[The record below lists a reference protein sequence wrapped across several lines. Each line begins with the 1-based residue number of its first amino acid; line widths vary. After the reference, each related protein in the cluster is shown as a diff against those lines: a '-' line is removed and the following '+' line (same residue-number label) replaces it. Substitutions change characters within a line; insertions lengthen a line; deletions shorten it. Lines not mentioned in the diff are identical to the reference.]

1 MPRKGVRQ
9 KNMYELYEIKPSY
22 TLQPIRNG
30 SVEEKMTGIQ
40 KGIKGFQMPQFSLSK
55 LHKNEKGLTLIELLA
70 VIVILAI
77 IAAIAV
83 PSITGIVGKTK
94 KESHRANAQLI
105 IDGARYKITVE
116 DFKPDAAN
124 GDTQNITLKDIVDD
138 GFLEKNPNDPTGSGK
153 YDENQSKVTV
163 TKNAT
168 NANKLDYAIT
178 LVGSGGIYYF
188 TNVKEESIKTE
199 TIVTT
204 KP

>member
-1 MPRKGVRQ
+1 
-9 KNMYELYEIKPSY
+9 
-22 TLQPIRNG
+22 
-30 SVEEKMTGIQ
+30 
-40 KGIKGFQMPQFSLSK
+40 MPQFSLSK

-124 GDTQNITLKDIVDD
+124 GDTQTITLQKIVDD
-138 GFLEKNPNDPTGSGK
+138 GFLEKLPNDPTGGGK
-153 YDENQSKVTV
+153 YDGTGSIVTV
-163 TKNAT
+163 TKAKDNL
-168 NANKLDYAIT
+168 NKLDYAIT
-178 LVGSGGIYYF
+178 LKGTSGTTYF
-188 TNVKEESIKTE
+188 TAVNEELVKTADIKME
-199 TIVTT
+199 
-204 KP
+204 K

>member
-1 MPRKGVRQ
+1 
-9 KNMYELYEIKPSY
+9 
-22 TLQPIRNG
+22 
-30 SVEEKMTGIQ
+30 
-40 KGIKGFQMPQFSLSK
+40 MPQFSLSK

-116 DFKPDAAN
+116 DFKPD
-124 GDTQNITLKDIVDD
+124 DTGKTQTITLKDIVDD
-138 GFLEKNPNDPTGSGK
+138 GFLEKLPNDPTGGGK
-153 YDENQSKVTV
+153 YNELTSVVTV
-163 TKNAT
+163 TKNDK
-168 NANKLDYAIT
+168 NENKLDYAIT
-178 LVGSGGIYYF
+178 LVGSGGIPYF
-188 TNVKEESIKTE
+188 TTINEEAIKTQA
-199 TIVTT
+199 IVTA

>member
-1 MPRKGVRQ
+1 VYGIEQ
-9 KNMYELYEIKPSY
+9 TY

-30 SVEEKMTGIQ
+30 SVEETMTGIQ

-55 LHKNEKGLTLIELLA
+55 LNKNEKGLTLIELLA

-116 DFKPDAAN
+116 DFKPDGGTGN
-124 GDTQNITLKDIVDD
+124 TQTITLKDIVDD

-153 YDENQSKVTV
+153 YNDTDSKVTV

-178 LVGSGGIYYF
+178 LVGSGGIPYF
-188 TNVKEESIKTE
+188 TNIKEEAIKTE
-199 TIVTT
+199 TIVTA